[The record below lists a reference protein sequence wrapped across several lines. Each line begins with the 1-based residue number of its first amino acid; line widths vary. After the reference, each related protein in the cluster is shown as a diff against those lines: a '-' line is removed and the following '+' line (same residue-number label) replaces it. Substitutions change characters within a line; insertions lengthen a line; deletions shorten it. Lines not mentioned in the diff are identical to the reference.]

1 MKELY
6 CITCPTGCHLK
17 ITGVMP
23 EIYVEGNKCTKGR
36 EFAEH
41 EMSNPTRTLTTTVRT
56 NFPDVPVISVRTD
69 GEIPKDK
76 MMDAMQELCDV
87 VVTEELEVGDTVL
100 EDIAKTGVRVII
112 TSCALMQLGAELENK
127 NVQLGKSASSDN
139 AGISLFDRDGAGTVI
154 NSGILDNL
162 GMEVAGGFV
171 GAAGE
176 AVGVE
181 GAVEGET
188 AEDEGTTGESNKESR
203 QTGRPHITRRV

>member
-6 CITCPTGCHLK
+6 CITCPAGCHLK

-23 EIYVEGNKCTKGR
+23 EIYVEGNKCPKGH

-69 GEIPKDK
+69 GEIPKDM

-87 VVTEELEVGDTVL
+87 VVTEELGVGDTVL
-100 EDIAKTGVRVII
+100 EDVAQTGVRVII
-112 TSCALMQLGAELENK
+112 TSSALMQLGAELENTNAK
-127 NVQLGKSASSDN
+127 LGKSALSDD
-139 AGISLFDRDGAGTVI
+139 AEISLFDGNGVGAVR
-154 NSGILDNL
+154 NSDALDNL
-162 GMEVAGGFV
+162 SMEAAGGFI

-181 GAVEGET
+181 SVEQDET
-188 AEDEGTTGESNKESR
+188 AEDESTTDESNKK
-203 QTGRPHITRRV
+203 QTGRSHITRRG